1 MVREWEKGTVSKS
14 RQVIVHKVPEK
25 TMNNKNTVSPFN
37 DSRDL
42 INVVLSRA
50 TLIHYINKN
59 HASNDTVSL
68 TGVIFLDFCRNIRSE
83 VSVNP
88 ALRVIRARYTPH
100 CPFINHLE
108 TGNSQIIDVVSFVE
122 RLVGH

>member
-1 MVREWEKGTVSKS
+1 M
-14 RQVIVHKVPEK
+14 
-25 TMNNKNTVSPFN
+25 
-37 DSRDL
+37 
-42 INVVLSRA
+42 VLSRA